1 MIPNMEN
8 PASGTETGLSRV
20 FVLAGEEHNQST
32 PNSPA
37 NQWLPLELEAVR
49 RTRSALLCRGAE
61 RLNALAIAA
70 AYANAAR
77 AAALLGGVR

>member
-1 MIPNMEN
+1 MTLEMEN

-20 FVLAGEEHNQST
+20 FMLGGEEHTQ
-32 PNSPA
+32 PNANRPG

-77 AAALLGGVR
+77 AAALLGGAR